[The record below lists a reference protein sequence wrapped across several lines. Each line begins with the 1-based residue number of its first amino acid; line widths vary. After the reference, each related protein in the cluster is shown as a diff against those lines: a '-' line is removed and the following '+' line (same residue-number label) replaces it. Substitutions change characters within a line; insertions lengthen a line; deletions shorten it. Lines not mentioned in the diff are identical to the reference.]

1 MYIASY
7 VFEPTEGQS
16 MSARNRRSPCPI
28 AATLD
33 LLGDRWTLLVVRDLM
48 FRGFREY
55 GEFLNGGEN
64 IATNVLAD
72 RLKRLQLAGVVT
84 RTVNPRDLKRG
95 IYSLTEKGIDLMPIV
110 VEMMTWGLRH
120 CKGSFAPPEV
130 VEALAKDREGFLAD
144 ACRRLQAEIDSGQ
157 L

>member
-1 MYIASY
+1 MN
-7 VFEPTEGQS
+7 
-16 MSARNRRSPCPI
+16 RRKRRSPCPI

-64 IATNVLAD
+64 IATNVLAE
-72 RLKRLQLAGVVT
+72 RLKRLQVAGVVT
-84 RTVNPRDLKRG
+84 RTANPRDLKRG
-95 IYSLTEKGIDLMPIV
+95 IYRLTEKGIDLMPIV
-110 VEMMTWGLRH
+110 VEMMAWGLRH
-120 CKGSFAPPEV
+120 CKGSFAPPDV
-130 VEALAKDREGFLAD
+130 VDALARDREDFLA
-144 ACRRLQAEIDSGQ
+144 AARRRLLAEIDAGQ